1 MQAVTTVLAVEYA
14 GLTVIGHVREHNED
28 RLGWVAIDGEAPYVT
43 PAEEHNLA
51 ASVARSGLGLVFA
64 VADGL
69 GGYGGGE
76 VASGMAV
83 ESSLGQAQ
91 RSLAA
96 GGRVPGILRDAFN
109 RANQAILDAAISG
122 QGGRKMQSTLSTL
135 VMTPGEAHLGHVGDS
150 RVYRRRAG
158 ELELL
163 TTDHSQVMELLTT
176 DHSQVMELLRMHIIT
191 PEQAIE
197 HPARYALTRSVG
209 GNLMVRT
216 DIRNESLERQD
227 TFLLCSDGLWSN
239 VTSSEITA
247 ALAEPPAETCRALVD
262 LALERGGED
271 NATAMVVRVREA
283 GQRPEAPQGWRRLFS

>member
-163 TTDHSQVMELLTT
+163 TTDHSQVMELL
-176 DHSQVMELLRMHIIT
+176 RMHIIT
-191 PEQAIE
+191 PEQAIT

-209 GNLMVRT
+209 GDITVRT
-216 DIRNESLERQD
+216 DVRNERLEPDD

>member
-1 MQAVTTVLAVEYA
+1 MQAVTTTLAVEYA

-51 ASVARSGLGLVFA
+51 ASVATSGLGLVFA

-69 GGYGGGE
+69 GGYGGGD

-83 ESSLGQAQ
+83 EASLGQAQ
-91 RSLAA
+91 RALAG

-135 VMTPGEAHLGHVGDS
+135 VMTPGEAHLAHVGDS

-163 TTDHSQVMELLTT
+163 TTDHSQVMELL
-176 DHSQVMELLRMHIIT
+176 RMHIIT
-191 PEQAIE
+191 PEQAIT

-209 GNLMVRT
+209 GDITVRT
-216 DIRNESLERQD
+216 DVRNERLESDD

-239 VTSSEITA
+239 VTSSEIAA
-247 ALAEPPAETCRALVD
+247 ALAGSPAETCRALVD

-271 NATAMVVRVREA
+271 NATAMVIRVREA

>member
-109 RANQAILDAAISG
+109 RANQAILAAAISG

-163 TTDHSQVMELLTT
+163 TTDHSQVMELL
-176 DHSQVMELLRMHIIT
+176 RMHIIT
-191 PEQAIE
+191 PEQAIT

-209 GNLMVRT
+209 GDITVRT
-216 DIRNESLERQD
+216 DVRNERLEPDD

>member
-1 MQAVTTVLAVEYA
+1 MQAVTTALAVEYA

-51 ASVARSGLGLVFA
+51 ASVATSGLGLVFA

-122 QGGRKMQSTLSTL
+122 HGGRKMQSTLSTL

-163 TTDHSQVMELLTT
+163 TTDHSQVMELL
-176 DHSQVMELLRMHIIT
+176 RMHIIT
-191 PEQAIE
+191 PEQAIT

-209 GNLMVRT
+209 GDITVRT
-216 DIRNESLERQD
+216 DIRNELLEPDD

-239 VTSSEITA
+239 VTSSEIAA
-247 ALAEPPAETCRALVD
+247 ALVQPPAETCRALVD

-283 GQRPEAPQGWRRLFS
+283 GQRPDAPQGWRRLFS